1 MEPEPQPI
9 HLQAVIQLMKITK
22 KTNPLFKPLKKLKTA
37 LDVIITPLRPLAT
50 IRSVLFPPKI

>member
-50 IRSVLFPPKI
+50 IRSVLFPQKI